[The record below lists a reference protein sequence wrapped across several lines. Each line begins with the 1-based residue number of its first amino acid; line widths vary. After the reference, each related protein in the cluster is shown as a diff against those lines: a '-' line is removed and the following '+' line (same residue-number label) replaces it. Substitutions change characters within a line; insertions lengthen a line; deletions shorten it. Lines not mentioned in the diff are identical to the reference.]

1 MAKTKKKSTTQKLI
15 DRYGRQAVVEAFLR
29 FNPERSGLR
38 QSLADIGAQ
47 EKQGVSSAR
56 SVFASVKGATAKA
69 RPELDRIFGGQAT
82 LAKALQ
88 DAAPS
93 SANGPAGGASAIER
107 EGARRRLGEQQ
118 ANAQAETVARDQEAA
133 SGMAFQIGNVQARAA
148 ADRSKVQTR
157 LAELD
162 REQGAFI
169 QGRVASLDEARRKRE
184 ATARE
189 NARNRAATRAN
200 QEDQQSF
207 QAGENQKNR
216 DAKTKNGSRTK
227 PKDSGA
233 YVDTRDAVNAALRHA
248 KALRRSSI
256 SRNRALDLL
265 VTGRSPKSGI
275 EIIDPKTGKPKTE
288 VNPATGKP
296 RIVTGD
302 LPGIPKTKRTFAQIA
317 VELAWTGKIS
327 AQSARR
333 LRALGY
339 SVKTLGYHVQSSK
352 KAPPK
357 RGSFADPGIYKT
369 S

>member
-15 DRYGRQAVVEAFLR
+15 DRYGRQAVAEAFLR

-248 KALRRSSI
+248 KALKRGGVGK
-256 SRNRALDLL
+256 NQALDTL
-265 VTGRSPKSGI
+265 VTGRESQTIPSGQTRI
-275 EIIDPKTGKPKTE
+275 
-288 VNPATGKP
+288 NPATGKP
-296 RIVTGD
+296 VETSLK
-302 LPGIPKTKRTFAQIA
+302 LPAIPKTKRTFAQIA

-339 SVKTLGYHVQSSK
+339 SVKTLGYHVQK
-352 KAPPK
+352 PAKPK
-357 RGSFADPGIYKT
+357 RGGFADPGIYKT

>member
-69 RPELDRIFGGQAT
+69 RPQLDKIFGDQAT

-88 DAAPS
+88 DAAPAS
-93 SANGPAGGASAIER
+93 VTGPAGGASAIER
-107 EGARRRLGEQQ
+107 EGAARRLGEQL
-118 ANAQAETVARDQEAA
+118 ANAKAETTSRDQEAA

-148 ADRSKVQTR
+148 ADRSKVNTR

-248 KALRRSSI
+248 KALKRGGVGK
-256 SRNRALDLL
+256 NQALDTL
-265 VTGRSPKSGI
+265 VTGRESQTIPSGQTRI
-275 EIIDPKTGKPKTE
+275 
-288 VNPATGKP
+288 NPATGKP
-296 RIVTGD
+296 VETSLK
-302 LPGIPKTKRTFAQIA
+302 LPAIPKTKRTFAQIA

-339 SVKTLGYHVQSSK
+339 SVKTLGYHVQK
-352 KAPPK
+352 PTKPK
-357 RGSFADPGIYKT
+357 RGGFTDPGIYKT
-369 S
+369 LP

>member
-1 MAKTKKKSTTQKLI
+1 MAKTKPKTKKKSTTQKLI
-15 DRYGRQAVVEAFLR
+15 DKYGRQAVAEAFLR
-29 FNPERSGLR
+29 FNPEASGLR

-248 KALRRSSI
+248 KALKRGGVGK
-256 SRNRALDLL
+256 NQALDTL
-265 VTGRSPKSGI
+265 VTGRESQTIPSGQTRI
-275 EIIDPKTGKPKTE
+275 
-288 VNPATGKP
+288 NPATGKP
-296 RIVTGD
+296 VETSLK
-302 LPGIPKTKRTFAQIA
+302 LPAIPKTKRTFAQIA
-317 VELAWTGKIS
+317 VELAWSGKIS

-339 SVKTLGYHVQSSK
+339 SVKTLGYHVAK
-352 KAPPK
+352 PAKPK
-357 RGSFADPGIYKT
+357 RGGFSDPGIYKT

>member
-1 MAKTKKKSTTQKLI
+1 VAKTKKKSTTQKLI
-15 DRYGRQAVVEAFLR
+15 DKYGRQAVAEAFLR
-29 FNPERSGLR
+29 FNPEASGLR

-47 EKQGVSSAR
+47 EKQGVGSAR
-56 SVFASVKGATAKA
+56 SVFASVRGATAKA
-69 RPELDRIFGGQAT
+69 RPQLDKIFGDQAT

-88 DAAPS
+88 DAAPAS
-93 SANGPAGGASAIER
+93 VTGPAGGASAIER
-107 EGARRRLGEQQ
+107 EGAARRLGEQL
-118 ANAQAETVARDQEAA
+118 ANAKAETTSRDQEAA

-248 KALRRSSI
+248 KALRKGGVG
-256 SRNRALDLL
+256 RNQALDTL
-265 VTGRSPKSGI
+265 VTGRESQTIPSGQTRI
-275 EIIDPKTGKPKTE
+275 
-288 VNPATGKP
+288 NPATGKP
-296 RIVTGD
+296 VETSLK
-302 LPGIPKTKRTFAQIA
+302 LPAIPKTKRTFAQIA

-339 SVKTLGYHVQSSK
+339 SVKTLGYHVQK
-352 KAPPK
+352 PAKPK
-357 RGSFADPGIYKT
+357 RGGFADPGVYKT

>member
-47 EKQGVSSAR
+47 EKQGVGSAR
-56 SVFASVKGATAKA
+56 SVFASVRGATAKA
-69 RPELDRIFGGQAT
+69 RPQLDKIFGDQAT

-88 DAAPS
+88 DAAPAS
-93 SANGPAGGASAIER
+93 VTGPAGGASAIER
-107 EGARRRLGEQQ
+107 EGAARRLGEQL
-118 ANAQAETVARDQEAA
+118 ANAKAETTSRDQEAA

-148 ADRSKVQTR
+148 ADRSKVNTR

-189 NARNRAATRAN
+189 NQRNRDAASAR

-207 QAGENQKNR
+207 TAGEK
-216 DAKTKNGSRTK
+216 AKDRAAADRRAGKKGSRTK
-227 PKDSGA
+227 PKDSAA

-248 KALRRSSI
+248 KRLKASGRSLAQAVDI
-256 SRNRALDLL
+256 L
-265 VTGRSPKSGI
+265 VTGRESQTIPSGQ
-275 EIIDPKTGKPKTE
+275 TRT
-288 VNPATGKP
+288 NPATGKP
-296 RIVTGD
+296 QETSIKV
-302 LPGIPKTKRTFAQIA
+302 PAIPKTKRTFAQIA
-317 VELAWTGKIS
+317 VELAWNGTIS

-357 RGSFADPGIYKT
+357 RGSFADPGVYKT